1 MAVIVINDAPQ
12 VRTLGL
18 ADTHRISSQPI
29 LSQSSEKTLCPEKRL
44 PRLFRLHPQ
53 SCPHTGKT
61 LQQVHDP
68 CEFSR
73 IIVWQVGRFYR
84 WEILRQGWTT
94 TKTGPVQDYLVYLI
108 SRCCPGPPK
117 TRGTPAAIHITEQEE
132 FARNQLKSH
141 PK

>member
-53 SCPHTGKT
+53 SYPHTGKT
-61 LQQVHDP
+61 LQRVHDP
-68 CEFSR
+68 CEFPR
-73 IIVWQVGRFYR
+73 IIAW
-84 WEILRQGWTT
+84 
-94 TKTGPVQDYLVYLI
+94 
-108 SRCCPGPPK
+108 
-117 TRGTPAAIHITEQEE
+117 
-132 FARNQLKSH
+132 
-141 PK
+141 